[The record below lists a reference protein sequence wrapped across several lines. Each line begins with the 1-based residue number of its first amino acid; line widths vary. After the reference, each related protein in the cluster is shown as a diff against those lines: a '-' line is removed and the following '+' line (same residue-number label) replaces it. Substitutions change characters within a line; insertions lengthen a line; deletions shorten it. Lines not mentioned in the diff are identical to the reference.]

1 MTKKTTII
9 LFYCGVA
16 LVCAAILS
24 LVNFIIVPN
33 IRANSGEAQP
43 FRAVGQQKE
52 QTWYSIARD
61 LAAKNQAGEQVK
73 LSDLRGKVWVVA
85 EFFAVCPHCAVRNGA
100 ELRGIYDEFKDDPDF
115 HMVCISVDPETDN
128 GERLRDY
135 AKALGAEPGNW
146 WFLNAG
152 DEKATHDYLEN
163 TLKFFGIRER
173 TDPADI
179 EANGRFLHDL
189 GLMVVDRD
197 FNVIGKW
204 SLAAARSEEGRAL
217 DPGQYERDKAEMIA
231 RIREELAK
239 KDEPAN

>member
-1 MTKKTTII
+1 MTKRNTII

-24 LVNFIIVPN
+24 LVNFLIVPN
-33 IRANSGEAQP
+33 IRANSQKTESFQN
-43 FRAVGQQKE
+43 VGQQREKE
-52 QTWYSIARD
+52 WYPIEKD
-61 LAAKNQAGEQVK
+61 LVATNQAGASVR

-85 EFFAVCPHCAVRNGA
+85 EFFAICPHCAERNGA
-100 ELRGIYDEFKDDPDF
+100 ELRAIYDEFREHPDF
-115 HMVCISVDPETDN
+115 HMVCISVDPERDN
-128 GERLRDY
+128 VERLGEY
-135 AKALGAEPGNW
+135 AKALGAETEDW

-152 DEKATHDYLEN
+152 EEKATHEYMEK
-163 TLKFFGIRER
+163 TLKFLGVRER

-217 DPGQYERDKAEMIA
+217 DPGQYERDKAEMAA
-231 RIREELAK
+231 RIRAELAK
-239 KDEPAN
+239 GGETTN